1 MIFQCI
7 INNIFHIFYVYT
19 ETKHNFW
26 HKILKMKQSPAEHKS
41 RVAIMV
47 AVLMKY
53 NCSVTSQPCSLP
65 PATIVPIFHCKCN
78 LVKLA
83 HYSKLQSLCAPERRS
98 DTLPGGDGGRLY
110 GSSISPP
117 VIKYFSSPRGAPQ
130 LHPWNIQAM
139 FNIGAGVTPIS
150 LVHGTLGHGS
160 AAAGVVAASPHGSCR
175 HHNLAHFLRRQTD
188 VSTSTSTLAPRS
200 RGRSQ

>member
-1 MIFQCI
+1 
-7 INNIFHIFYVYT
+7 
-19 ETKHNFW
+19 
-26 HKILKMKQSPAEHKS
+26 MKQSPAEHKS

-98 DTLPGGDGGRLY
+98 DTLPGGDGGRLNQSARNKIFFLSTRRSTAPPLKY
-110 GSSISPP
+110 PSNVQYWCRGISDLP
-117 VIKYFSSPRGAPQ
+117 V
-130 LHPWNIQAM
+130 PWH
-139 FNIGAGVTPIS
+139 TR
-150 LVHGTLGHGS
+150 TLE
-160 AAAGVVAASPHGSCR
+160 
-175 HHNLAHFLRRQTD
+175 LETD
-188 VSTSTSTLAPRS
+188 HREEAY
-200 RGRSQ
+200 

>member
-26 HKILKMKQSPAEHKS
+26 HKILKMKQNPAEHKS

-83 HYSKLQSLCAPERRS
+83 HYSKLQSLCAEVWYLTRRWWWPPLWKLNQSARNKIFFLSTRRS
-98 DTLPGGDGGRLY
+98 TAPPLKYPSNVQYWCRG
-110 GSSISPP
+110 ISDLW
-117 VIKYFSSPRGAPQ
+117 S
-130 LHPWNIQAM
+130 M
-139 FNIGAGVTPIS
+139 
-150 LVHGTLGHGS
+150 VH
-160 AAAGVVAASPHGSCR
+160 
-175 HHNLAHFLRRQTD
+175 
-188 VSTSTSTLAPRS
+188 
-200 RGRSQ
+200 

>member
-26 HKILKMKQSPAEHKS
+26 HKILKMKQNPAEHKS

-83 HYSKLQSLCAPERRS
+83 HYSKLQSLCAPKRRS
-98 DTLPGGDGGRLY
+98 DTWYLTRRWWWPPLWKLNQSARNKIFFLSTAQHRYPAPPLKYPSNVQYWCRG
-110 GSSISPP
+110 ISD
-117 VIKYFSSPRGAPQ
+117 
-130 LHPWNIQAM
+130 PWSM
-139 FNIGAGVTPIS
+139 
-150 LVHGTLGHGS
+150 VH
-160 AAAGVVAASPHGSCR
+160 
-175 HHNLAHFLRRQTD
+175 
-188 VSTSTSTLAPRS
+188 
-200 RGRSQ
+200 

>member
-1 MIFQCI
+1 
-7 INNIFHIFYVYT
+7 
-19 ETKHNFW
+19 
-26 HKILKMKQSPAEHKS
+26 
-41 RVAIMV
+41 
-47 AVLMKY
+47 MKY

-83 HYSKLQSLCAPERRS
+83 HYSKLQSLCAEVWYLTRRWWWPPLWKLNQSARNKIFFLSTRRS
-98 DTLPGGDGGRLY
+98 T
-110 GSSISPP
+110 
-117 VIKYFSSPRGAPQ
+117 APQ

-139 FNIGAGVTPIS
+139 FNIGAEVSPIS
-150 LVHGTLGHGS
+150 MVHGTLGHGS

-200 RGRSQ
+200 RGRSL

>member
-26 HKILKMKQSPAEHKS
+26 HKILKMKQNPAEHKS

-83 HYSKLQSLCAPERRS
+83 HYSKLQSLCSEVWYLTRRRWWWPPLWKLNQSARNKIFFLSTRRS
-98 DTLPGGDGGRLY
+98 T
-110 GSSISPP
+110 
-117 VIKYFSSPRGAPQ
+117 ATQ

-139 FNIGAGVTPIS
+139 FNIGAGVSPIS
-150 LVHGTLGHGS
+150 LVHGTLGH
-160 AAAGVVAASPHGSCR
+160 
-175 HHNLAHFLRRQTD
+175 
-188 VSTSTSTLAPRS
+188 
-200 RGRSQ
+200 

>member
-1 MIFQCI
+1 
-7 INNIFHIFYVYT
+7 
-19 ETKHNFW
+19 
-26 HKILKMKQSPAEHKS
+26 MKQNPAEHKS

-98 DTLPGGDGGRLY
+98 DTLLGGDGGRLY

-130 LHPWNIQAM
+130 LHSYTAPPLKYPSNVQYWCRGISDLPGPWY
-139 FNIGAGVTPIS
+139 TRT
-150 LVHGTLGHGS
+150 LELKTEVHTKVCNHREDTYFGL
-160 AAAGVVAASPHGSCR
+160 
-175 HHNLAHFLRRQTD
+175 Q
-188 VSTSTSTLAPRS
+188 
-200 RGRSQ
+200 

>member
-26 HKILKMKQSPAEHKS
+26 HKILKMKQNPAEHKS

-98 DTLPGGDGGRLY
+98 DTLLGGDGGRLY

-130 LHPWNIQAM
+130 LHSS
-139 FNIGAGVTPIS
+139 TPEIS
-150 LVHGTLGHGS
+150 KQCSILV
-160 AAAGVVAASPHGSCR
+160 PCR
-175 HHNLAHFLRRQTD
+175 CISDLWSMVH
-188 VSTSTSTLAPRS
+188 
-200 RGRSQ
+200 

>member
-7 INNIFHIFYVYT
+7 INNIFHIFYVYA

-26 HKILKMKQSPAEHKS
+26 HKILKMKQNPAEHES

-78 LVKLA
+78 LLKLA
-83 HYSKLQSLCAPERRS
+83 HYSKLQSFCAPEWRS
-98 DTLPGGDGGRLY
+98 DTLHGDGGGGNLY

-117 VIKYFSSPRGAPQ
+117 VIKYFSSPLLGSTATQ

-139 FNIGAGVTPIS
+139 FNIGAEVSPIS
-150 LVHGTLGHGS
+150 LVHGTLGH
-160 AAAGVVAASPHGSCR
+160 
-175 HHNLAHFLRRQTD
+175 
-188 VSTSTSTLAPRS
+188 
-200 RGRSQ
+200 

>member
-1 MIFQCI
+1 
-7 INNIFHIFYVYT
+7 
-19 ETKHNFW
+19 
-26 HKILKMKQSPAEHKS
+26 MKQNPAEHKS

-98 DTLPGGDGGRLY
+98 DTLLGGDGGRLY

-130 LHPWNIQAM
+130 LHSYTAPPLKYPSNVQYWCRGISDLPGPWYTRTRFGRCRCGGSIPPWIMSPPQSRP
-139 FNIGAGVTPIS
+139 FPPPPDRCVYIYIYTRTSSRS
-150 LVHGTLGHGS
+150 L
-160 AAAGVVAASPHGSCR
+160 
-175 HHNLAHFLRRQTD
+175 
-188 VSTSTSTLAPRS
+188 
-200 RGRSQ
+200 